1 MNFHGICVEKFSLS
15 LKKMGTLAQS
25 YLETMASKAFA
36 Q

>member
-1 MNFHGICVEKFSLS
+1 MNFHGIGVEKFILG
-15 LKKMGTLAQS
+15 LKKMGSLAQS